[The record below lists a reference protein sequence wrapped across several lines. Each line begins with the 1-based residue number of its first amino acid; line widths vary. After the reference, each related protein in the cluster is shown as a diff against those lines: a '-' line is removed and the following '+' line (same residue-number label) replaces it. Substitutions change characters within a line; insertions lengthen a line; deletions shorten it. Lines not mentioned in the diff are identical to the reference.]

1 MLKCILYISH
11 YIVTKNLSTMNEM
24 SVNQCKTFIKNNV
37 LVHIHIASYNHICYP
52 FYCILNVYDDV
63 GEIYK

>member
-24 SVNQCKTFIKNNV
+24 SVNQCKTFIKNHV
-37 LVHIHIASYNHICYP
+37 LVHIHIHP